1 MSAAPSIVW
10 FRQDL
15 RLADNPA
22 LCHALSGSTPILP
35 LFILD
40 DDSFGDRCPGAAQR
54 WWLHHSLTG
63 LDQALNALGSRLI
76 LRSGPADKVLRRVVE
91 ESGAKSLYWNRCYDP
106 ESVTRD
112 RTIKSWAK
120 ETGLE
125 VESFN
130 ALLLMEPW
138 EIKTKE
144 AKSYRV
150 FTPFWRRLRES
161 YGHRTPLPPPE
172 AISTPRS
179 VSSEALNSWGLCPE
193 RPDWAAGFSNH
204 WRPGEVGGR
213 QRLSDFL
220 EAALPGYKSLRDRPD
235 KATTSRLSPHLRFGE
250 ISPRQIWEAV
260 QSHLSVIG
268 SDQADADKFLTEV
281 AWREFSYH
289 LLFNETNLTSQPLR
303 PAFAEFPWHRDAAA
317 LRSWQHGRTGY
328 PIVDAGMRELW
339 STGWMHNRVRMVVAS
354 FLVKD
359 LLIPWQEG
367 EAWFWDTLVDG
378 DPANNAASWQWV
390 AGCGADA
397 APYFRIFN
405 PVSQGER
412 FDPEGR
418 YVRTWVPELSR
429 LPDRYIH
436 KPWEAD
442 PITLASSDV
451 TLGQTYPE
459 RIVDHSQARRLA
471 LDAYQQIKKET
482 AA

>member
-1 MSAAPSIVW
+1 MTAAPSIVW

-22 LCHALSGSTPILP
+22 LCRAIAEQAAILP

-40 DDSFGDRCPGAAQR
+40 DESLGERRPGAAQR
-54 WWLHHSLTG
+54 WWLHHSLAS
-63 LDQALNALGSRLI
+63 LDQDLRALGSRLI
-76 LRSGPADKVLRRVVE
+76 LRSGPAERVLQQLVAD
-91 ESGAKSLYWNRCYDP
+91 SGARRLYWNRCYDP

-112 RTIKSWAK
+112 RAIKSWAK
-120 ETGLE
+120 ESGLE
-125 VESFN
+125 VETFN

-138 EIKTKE
+138 EVKTKE

-150 FTPFWRRLRES
+150 FSPFWRRLREAYS
-161 YGHRTPLPPPE
+161 HQSQLQAPRSLSTPE
-172 AISTPRS
+172 AIASDVLDSWELTPQK
-179 VSSEALNSWGLCPE
+179 
-193 RPDWAAGFSNH
+193 PDWAKGFGAV
-204 WRPGEVGGR
+204 WQPGESGAR

-220 EAALPGYKSLRDRPD
+220 DETLSTYKSSRDRPD
-235 KATTSRLSPHLRFGE
+235 REATSCLSPHLRFGE
-250 ISPRQIWEAV
+250 VSPRQIWEAT
-260 QSHLSVIG
+260 QNHLAIKG
-268 SDQADADKFLTEV
+268 SDQGAADKFLSEV

-289 LLFNETNLTSQPLR
+289 LLFNETDLASQPLR
-303 PAFAEFPWHRDAAA
+303 PAFAAFPWRQDATG
-317 LRSWQHGRTGY
+317 LERWQKGLTGY
-328 PIVDAGMRELW
+328 PIVDAGMRQLW
-339 STGWMHNRVRMVVAS
+339 QTGWMHNRVRMLVAS

-359 LLIPWQEG
+359 LLVPWQEG

-378 DPANNAASWQWV
+378 DPANNTASWQWV

-418 YVRTWVPELSR
+418 YVRNWVPELAE

-442 PITLASSDV
+442 PASLAAAGVS
-451 TLGQTYPE
+451 LGKSYPE
-459 RIVDHSQARRLA
+459 RVVDHSVARRQA
-471 LDAYQQIKKET
+471 LEAYQQIKKET